1 MSEYSK
7 IKVRNFTVGSTWNG
21 YNLTPHDKEPY
32 INDID
37 KKLLYQ
43 QVLWNHDGSRGDYPI
58 YENPEKDLLNV
69 DYFFDLDTLKENYD
83 EFKTVMRINKELPV
97 TNQKTKMI

>member
-58 YENPEKDLLNV
+58 YENPE
-69 DYFFDLDTLKENYD
+69 
-83 EFKTVMRINKELPV
+83 FKTVMRINKELPV